1 VVKENSV
8 SREKLSRKEMKSPD
22 VFLRGVHN
30 AGDWLAAH
38 QKPVVVG
45 MLALIAGVL
54 IVSLVVHFQNK
65 KVRESA
71 NSLGSAISVGMSAVE
86 TADSQL
92 AGSEGETDTK
102 KFATYREKEKV
113 FVKALQEVNERHP
126 QTVAAKTSALVLAG
140 SQMRSG
146 KLDQAVS
153 TFQKYLGE
161 SANKDP
167 LRINA
172 WEGLGYAFEAKK
184 DWAQALE
191 AFASMGKESNDQ
203 SVRARAAYHRARIL
217 EEKGMKPEAASAFSQ
232 VKEEFKATSAATD
245 SSSRLA
251 LLGLE
256 GIFPVSSEKAKAKP
270 VSKPKSN
277 EK

>member
-1 VVKENSV
+1 M
-8 SREKLSRKEMKSPD
+8 SREKLSRKEIKSPD
-22 VFLRGVHN
+22 AFLRGVHD

-38 QKPVVVG
+38 QKPVVIG

-54 IVSLVVHFQNK
+54 MVSLVVHFQNK
-65 KVRESA
+65 KARESA
-71 NSLGSAISVGMSAVE
+71 DSLGSAISVGMSAVE

-92 AGSEGETDTK
+92 AGSEDKTDTE
-102 KFATYREKEKV
+102 KFANHREKEKALA
-113 FVKALQEVNERHP
+113 KAMHEVNERHP

-140 SQMRSG
+140 SQMRTG
-146 KLDQAVS
+146 ELDQAVS
-153 TFQKYLGE
+153 SFQKYLGE
-161 SANKDP
+161 SANKDA

-191 AFASMGKESNDQ
+191 AFASMGKESKEQ

-217 EEKGMKPEAASAFSQ
+217 EKKGMKPEAADAFSR

-256 GIFPVSSEKAKAKP
+256 GIFPVPAEKAKAKP
-270 VSKPKSN
+270 VKQSPVKQSN